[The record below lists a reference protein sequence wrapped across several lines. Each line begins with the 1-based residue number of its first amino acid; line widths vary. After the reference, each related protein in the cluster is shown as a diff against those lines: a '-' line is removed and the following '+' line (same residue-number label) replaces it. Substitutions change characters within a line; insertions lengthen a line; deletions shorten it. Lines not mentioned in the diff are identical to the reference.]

1 MKQVTVFDGLRESE
15 IRPQGLFNEYLRILE
30 RDISRFFAD
39 RDRYVAVSCPACDSR
54 KQEPAFAKLGFSYV
68 RCLDCR
74 SVFVSPRP
82 SKEMFEAYELGSDT
96 AKFWSDHFLKET
108 AKERNKSI
116 FNPRALWIQSYISQ
130 SYQRPWVF
138 ADVYSKYRTFLEEI
152 AALRIF
158 DENFLV
164 APLGDGVTELASQIG
179 FQVVPDIETGLSDQS
194 IQAQVVSAQECLE
207 RVYSPKDFLQAT
219 WRILSDGGLLFITTM
234 TASGFDLQVL
244 GGKAK
249 NLMPPTHINLLSI
262 EGLRQLVEGSGFAI
276 VELSTPGQLD
286 TEIVLHALEED
297 PSIDLPPFVSD
308 LIRRRDARVHQA
320 FQEFLQQ
327 ALLSSHVRMVAR
339 KRGYSSPSS

>member
-1 MKQVTVFDGLRESE
+1 MKQVTVFDGLREFE
-15 IRPQGLFNEYLRILE
+15 IRPQGLFKEYLRILE
-30 RDISRFFAD
+30 HDIGRFFAD

-68 RCLDCR
+68 RCFDCR
-74 SVFVSPRP
+74 SIFVSPRP
-82 SKEMFEAYELGSDT
+82 SKEMFEAYEAGSDT

-108 AKERNKSI
+108 AKERNRSI
-116 FNPRALWIQSYISQ
+116 FNPRSIWIQSYMSQ
-130 SYQRPWVF
+130 SFPRPWVF
-138 ADVYSKYRTFLEEI
+138 VDVYSKYRTFLEEI
-152 AALRIF
+152 AALGIF
-158 DENFLV
+158 DESVLV
-164 APLGDGVTELASQIG
+164 APLGDDLAELASQIG
-179 FQVVPDIETGLSDQS
+179 FQVIPGIETGLSAQS

-207 RVYSPKDFLQAT
+207 RVFSPKDFLQTT
-219 WRILSDGGLLFITTM
+219 WRMLGDGGLLFVTTM

-249 NLMPPTHINLLSI
+249 NLMPPTHINLLSV
-262 EGLRQLVEGSGFAI
+262 EGLRKLVEGSGFAI

-308 LIRRRDARVHQA
+308 LIRRRDGRVHQA

-327 ALLSSHVRMVAR
+327 ALLSSHVRVVAC
-339 KRGYSSPSS
+339 KRCSGSSSS

>member
-1 MKQVTVFDGLRESE
+1 MKQVTVFDGLREFE

-30 RDISRFFAD
+30 RDIGRFFAD
-39 RDRYVAVSCPACDSR
+39 RDRFVTISCPACGSR
-54 KQEPAFAKLGFSYV
+54 KLEPAFAKLGFSYV

-82 SKEMFEAYELGSDT
+82 SKEMFEAYEVGSET

-116 FNPRALWIQSYISQ
+116 FNPRALWIQSYMSQ
-130 SYQRPWVF
+130 SSRRPWVF
-138 ADVYSKYRTFLEEI
+138 VDVYSKYRTFLEEI
-152 AALRIF
+152 AALAIF
-158 DENFLV
+158 DESFLV
-164 APLGDGVTELASQIG
+164 GPLGEDVTELASQIG
-179 FQVVPDIETGLSDQS
+179 FQVVADIETGLSAQS

-207 RVYSPKDFLQAT
+207 RVFSPRDFLRAT
-219 WRILSDGGLLFITTM
+219 HGILIDGGFLFITTT

-249 NLMPPTHINLLSI
+249 NLIPPLHANLMTI
-262 EGLRQLVEGSGFAI
+262 EGLRKLVEGAGFAI

-286 TEIVLHALEED
+286 TEIVLHAVGED
-297 PSIDLPPFVSD
+297 PSIDLPPFIHD
-308 LIRRRDARVHQA
+308 LIRRRDVRVHEA

-327 ALLSSHVRMVAR
+327 ALLSSHVRMVVR
-339 KRGYSSPSS
+339 KLGSSSPSS